1 MRHQKSGRKF
11 SRKSGPRHALLS
23 NLVQSLIEHERIQT
37 TDAKAK
43 ELRKIAE
50 RTISWATSVGN
61 LVGNDKADAA
71 DKARIV
77 HAMRQ
82 AQRIV
87 KHKPILQKLFEEVG
101 PRFVGRAG
109 GFTRIMK
116 LGYRHGDAAPV
127 SIIEL
132 VDFAEA
138 NKAAAEPEGEES
150 TQAGKGKKKAAKAE
164 GAEAAA
170 AAPAK
175 KAPAKK
181 KAAAKDE
188 SAAEAKPKKAPA
200 QAKKTKKTEE

>member
-23 NLVQSLIEHERIQT
+23 NLVQSLIEHERIRT

-87 KHKPILQKLFEEVG
+87 KHKPTLQKLFEEVG

-127 SIIEL
+127 SIVEL

-138 NKAAAEPEGEES
+138 KKAAEPEPEET
-150 TQAGKGKKKAAKAE
+150 TQVGKGKKKAAAKAE
-164 GAEAAA
+164 TAE

-181 KAAAKDE
+181 KAAE
-188 SAAEAKPKKAPA
+188 GGAEAKPKKAPA
-200 QAKKTKKTEE
+200 KKKTEE

>member
-11 SRKSGPRHALLS
+11 SRQSGPRHALLS
-23 NLVQSLIEHERIQT
+23 NLVTSLIEHERIQT

-61 LVGNDKADAA
+61 LVGNEKADAA

-77 HAMRQ
+77 HAMRM

-87 KHKPILQKLFEEVG
+87 KHKPTLQKLFEDVG
-101 PRFVGRAG
+101 PRLVGRPG
-109 GFTRIMK
+109 GFLRIMK

-127 SIIEL
+127 SIVEF
-132 VDFAEA
+132 VDREA
-138 NKAAAEPEGEES
+138 PAAEEPETE
-150 TQAGKGKKKAAKAE
+150 AKGKGDEPKKAKAAKAE
-164 GAEAAA
+164 

-175 KAPAKK
+175 AK
-181 KAAAKDE
+181 KAAKKPE
-188 SAAEAKPKKAPA
+188 AAEGEEKPKKAR
-200 QAKKTKKTEE
+200 KKKDE

>member
-23 NLVQSLIEHERIQT
+23 GLVTSLIEHERIKT
-37 TDAKAK
+37 TDPKAK
-43 ELRKIAE
+43 ELRKVAE

-61 LVGNDKADAA
+61 LVGNEKNDAA

-87 KHKPILQKLFEEVG
+87 KHKPTLQKLFEDIG
-101 PRFVGRAG
+101 PRLVGRTG
-109 GFTRIMK
+109 GFLRIMK

-127 SIIEL
+127 SIVEF
-132 VDFAEA
+132 VDRAAEP
-138 NKAAAEPEGEES
+138 AAAEEATEEK
-150 TQAGKGKKKAAKAE
+150 TAKGKKAPKAEAKAEAAPAKKAAPKKAKAE
-164 GAEAAA
+164 GEKAEK
-170 AAPAK
+170 PAK

-181 KAAAKDE
+181 KKDE
-188 SAAEAKPKKAPA
+188 E
-200 QAKKTKKTEE
+200 

>member
-23 NLVQSLIEHERIQT
+23 GLVTSLIEHERIKT
-37 TDAKAK
+37 TDPKAK
-43 ELRKIAE
+43 ELRKVAE
-50 RTISWATSVGN
+50 RTISWATSVGS

-87 KHKPILQKLFEEVG
+87 KHKPTLQKLFEEIG
-101 PRFVGRAG
+101 PRMVGRAG
-109 GFTRIMK
+109 GFLRIMK

-127 SIIEL
+127 SIVEF
-132 VDFAEA
+132 VDRVEPSDEAEA
-138 NKAAAEPEGEES
+138 APEGDEKP
-150 TQAGKGKKKAAKAE
+150 AKKSKAKAE
-164 GAEAAA
+164 KQE

-175 KAPAKK
+175 KSAAKKPAKK
-181 KAAAKDE
+181 SEDEKPTKKKAKKDE
-188 SAAEAKPKKAPA
+188 
-200 QAKKTKKTEE
+200 